1 MAAPVLIILSPS
13 SGPASGGNT
22 VTITGTN
29 LSGATQVKFGPTPA
43 TSFTPLSGSQIQ
55 AVAPPGS
62 GPVSVT
68 VVTSGGTSNGL
79 TYTYPVAAP
88 TLTGLSP
95 ASGPVSGGNTVTVTG
110 TNLAGVTQVKFGS
123 TPATSFTVVSN
134 TQINAV
140 APPGTPG
147 TVQVTVTTPSS
158 TSNGLAYTY
167 LTVPVVTAVSPDH
180 GPAQG
185 GNTVTITGSGLSGA
199 TGVQFGGVP
208 ATSFTVVS
216 SMQINAVVPSGP
228 PGAVQVTVTTPGGT
242 SGPGIYYFRSGAPV
256 LSSLDPSSG
265 PTAGG
270 NNVLITGSGL
280 ALATAVQF
288 GAASAAFTVLS
299 DSTVNAVA
307 PPGSGT
313 VAVSVTTP
321 GGPSNSLSYLY
332 LPLPLITSLNPQA
345 GPESGGT
352 TVIISGSNLASTTS
366 VDFGSAPV
374 AFYALSDTQLVA
386 TAPPGTG
393 NVAVVVTTLGGTSNS
408 LTYTYGPPPG

>member
-1 MAAPVLIILSPS
+1 MAAPVLITLAPS
-13 SGPASGGNT
+13 SGPASGGTT

-29 LSGATQVKFGPTPA
+29 LSGATQVNFGSTPA
-43 TSFTPLSGSQIQ
+43 TSFTVVSAAQIQ
-55 AVAPPGS
+55 AVAPHGS

-79 TYTYPVAAP
+79 TYTYPVVAP

-95 ASGPVSGGNTVTVTG
+95 ASGPVSGGNTVTITG

-123 TPATSFTVVSN
+123 TPATSFTVASGSQV
-134 TQINAV
+134 NAV
-140 APPGTPG
+140 APPGAPG
-147 TVQVTVTTPSS
+147 TVQVTVTTSS
-158 TSNGLAYTY
+158 ITSNGLAYAY
-167 LTVPVVTAVSPDH
+167 LTAPVVTAVSPDH

-185 GNTVTITGSGLSGA
+185 GNMVTIIGSGLSGL

-216 SMQINAVVPSGP
+216 STQINAVVPPGP

-242 SGPGIYYFRSGAPV
+242 SGPGIYYFRTGAPA
-256 LSSLDPSSG
+256 LSSLTPSSG

-270 NNVLITGSGL
+270 NNVLITGSSL

-299 DSTVNAVA
+299 DSTVDAVA
-307 PPGSGT
+307 PLGSGT
-313 VAVSVTTP
+313 VAVGVTTP

-345 GPESGGT
+345 GPEPGGT
-352 TVIISGSNLASTTS
+352 SVIISGSNLASTTS
-366 VDFGSAPV
+366 VDFGSASV

-393 NVAVVVTTLGGTSNS
+393 SVAVVVTTLGGTSNS
-408 LTYTYGPPPG
+408 LTYAYGPPPG